1 MSSNTERLVL
11 EAATLSRTLSMAL
24 AVSLLL
30 LAGCG
35 GSDEEPEGAIP
46 QHQLDALKKAENV
59 EDVMQQAQQKRQ
71 EQIDEG

>member
-1 MSSNTERLVL
+1 
-11 EAATLSRTLSMAL
+11 MAL

-59 EDVMQQAQQKRQ
+59 EDVMQQAQQKRFQ
-71 EQIDEG
+71 FSGRHGGSGPASG